1 MKRFYTLATAMAIGA
16 TAVMAQ
22 TMIVVDKSNNEYRF
36 GVDRIAQI
44 TFEEAV
50 DPAVEVKPTFIS
62 PFGGGNVNFL
72 FQDEAGKNM
81 IDLDFWGTPE
91 AKYLEAGTYNV
102 EASYQP
108 FTIDPTYSAFMPD
121 GLDGEREAINGGK
134 MVVVD
139 NDGVYTINIELTT
152 AQGSNVLAH
161 FEGELDSYTSKP
173 VEIKVT
179 DVTMSAC
186 KRVDINNPEP
196 GEFYLK
202 LNDSNWN
209 YELTLDLYA
218 DETDTALPARTYTL
232 SRSDDHA
239 IGTMYY
245 QKSSIDIYDT
255 EVSSDKRGNVRFSE
269 ATLTVTK
276 AGNTY
281 TLVLETTLMNELKY
295 KITYTGEIADM

>member
-50 DPAVEVKPTFIS
+50 DPVVEVKPTFIAPYS
-62 PFGGGNVNFL
+62 GGNVNFL

-81 IDLDFWGTPE
+81 IDLDFWGTPQ

-102 EASYQP
+102 EASYLP
-108 FTIDPTYSAFMPD
+108 FTIDPNYSAFMPD
-121 GLDGEREAINGGK
+121 GPDGEREAINGGK

-186 KRVDINNPEP
+186 KRLDINNPEP

-218 DETDTALPARTYTL
+218 DETDTALPAGTYTL